1 MKKIIFSI
9 VSVFIIFSTNIGY
22 AQQDSIK
29 TKKILPRP
37 PIYGIPAKTLPQ
49 GKFIY
54 RSYFTFTNYSQMYS
68 ATKEKM
74 IDLPSGMDFQNYSY
88 TPKLRYGLTKRLTL
102 IANFPLYYKQ
112 LKNGTITKKGVGF
125 GDAVVAGLYK
135 FYFNKKKHFLISGLL
150 FSKYPTGKTNKLKSD
165 ELPLGSGTYDF
176 GVAILPEKEFGK
188 LDVRFSAFYLL
199 RGENNQKVDLGNLQ
213 SYSISTAYNFSKN
226 FIAETS
232 ILYKSTTDNQ
242 LNGNKITDS
251 NTYLSQIIIGAQYRL
266 APTFLLQTAV
276 PITLSSKIPFSSNYD
291 VWFGIFYLM

>member
-112 LKNGTITKKGVGF
+112 LKNGTITKKGVTMRI
-125 GDAVVAGLYK
+125 K
-135 FYFNKKKHFLISGLL
+135 IKIN
-150 FSKYPTGKTNKLKSD
+150 N
-165 ELPLGSGTYDF
+165 E
-176 GVAILPEKEFGK
+176 EKEFEKLVGVPYAQLDQKLKMLIDREKINGK
-188 LDVRFSAFYLL
+188 NYISLNPMGMVFVQAVDIKAYTYELPQSDVPIEKRLQYSTKESNSIKFLEKHKANIMKIITADFVTRVIVSGYSSKYDKPGVRVKQA
-199 RGENNQKVDLGNLQ
+199 GNIIKV
-213 SYSISTAYNFSKN
+213 SYSAKGGTLHMKVQTTARNN
-226 FIAETS
+226 DELGIAV
-232 ILYKSTTDNQ
+232 K
-242 LNGNKITDS
+242 K
-251 NTYLSQIIIGAQYRL
+251 
-266 APTFLLQTAV
+266 LQDFM
-276 PITLSSKIPFSSNYD
+276 LQ
-291 VWFGIFYLM
+291 